1 MYDKNVVLRNT
12 NGEVNSMGNDYE
24 LTKEDLLNINGGLM
38 SAKDLASTLEVIK
51 VYKEKGIAKKDLILI
66 TRGLGELSSDKSM
79 ASGSSFTVDEFIAYV
94 DKNWDSI

>member
-1 MYDKNVVLRNT
+1 
-12 NGEVNSMGNDYE
+12 MGNDYE

-51 VYKEKGIAKKDLILI
+51 VYKEKGLAKNDLILI
-66 TRGLGELSSDKSM
+66 TRGLGEISSDKSM
-79 ASGSSFTVDEFIAYV
+79 VSGSSFTVDEFIAYV

>member
-1 MYDKNVVLRNT
+1 MVVQNT

-94 DKNWDSI
+94 DKNWDSL

>member
-1 MYDKNVVLRNT
+1 
-12 NGEVNSMGNDYE
+12 MGNDYE

-94 DKNWDSI
+94 DKNWDSL

>member
-1 MYDKNVVLRNT
+1 
-12 NGEVNSMGNDYE
+12 MGNDYE

>member
-1 MYDKNVVLRNT
+1 MYDKNVVVRNT

-51 VYKEKGIAKKDLILI
+51 VYKEKGIAKNDLILI